1 MKFGKIC
8 GGLLLIGM
16 LCGCTQGKPMETT
29 VPVTETT
36 APMTTAP
43 DMLSAD
49 TQLKTIWESRDIWRV
64 LEETDGWCYAVT
76 DLDGNGRLEILSS
89 ETHGTGNYTTL
100 RAWEVSEDGASLN
113 PITEDG
119 EYGSGVVMSSGYVSD
134 ENPSMEDVEAYTDGS
149 GITYYI
155 QTDINKDGA
164 AHYYE
169 TKQAVFLKD
178 GKLDRQIVATKQTDY
193 DENGGETVTCQNGSG
208 ESISEDDYETAVQ
221 RRFEGLSQKNVTF
234 GWLSCV
240 HSEEL
245 HEEALRA
252 SWENFR
258 K

>member
-1 MKFGKIC
+1 MKTVKIC
-8 GGLLLIGM
+8 GALLLAVF
-16 LCGCTQGKPMETT
+16 LCGCGQTKP
-29 VPVTETT
+29 TETT
-36 APMTTAP
+36 APDERAIE
-43 DMLSAD
+43 D
-49 TQLKTIWESRDIWRV
+49 QLVTIWEARDTWQV
-64 LEETDGWCYAVT
+64 LEETEGWCYAVT

-89 ETHGTGNYTTL
+89 ETHGTGNFTTL
-100 RAWEVSEDGASLN
+100 RAWEVGEDGRSLN

-134 ENPSMEDVEAYTDGS
+134 ENPSAETVVSYTDGS
-149 GITYYI
+149 VTYYI
-155 QTDINKDGA
+155 QDDMNKDGC

-169 TKQAVFLKD
+169 RKLAVFLKD
-178 GKLDRQIVATKQTDY
+178 GKLKELTLATMQTDY

-245 HEEALRA
+245 HEEALQA

>member
-1 MKFGKIC
+1 MKTVKIC
-8 GGLLLIGM
+8 GALLLAVF
-16 LCGCTQGKPMETT
+16 LCGCAQGKPVETT
-29 VPVTETT
+29 VPVTETA
-36 APMTTAP
+36 APVTTAP

-49 TQLKTIWESRDIWRV
+49 TQLKTIWEARDTWHV
-64 LEETDGWCYAVT
+64 LEETEGWCYAVT
-76 DLDGNGRLEILSS
+76 DLDGNDRLEILSS
-89 ETHGTGNYTTL
+89 ETHGTGNFTTL

-113 PITEDG
+113 PITENG

-134 ENPSMEDVEAYTDGS
+134 ENPSAETVVSYTDGS
-149 GITYYI
+149 VTYYI
-155 QTDINKDGA
+155 QDDMNKDGY

-169 TKQAVFLKD
+169 RKLAVFLRD
-178 GKLDRQIVATKQTDY
+178 GKLEELTLATMQTDY

-245 HEEALRA
+245 HEEALQA

>member
-16 LCGCTQGKPMETT
+16 LWGCTQAKPAGTT
-29 VPVTETT
+29 LPVTETT
-36 APMTTAP
+36 APVTTAP

-49 TQLKTIWESRDIWRV
+49 TQLKTIWEARDTWHV
-64 LEETDGWCYAVT
+64 LEETEGWCYAVT

-89 ETHGTGNYTTL
+89 ETHGTGNFTTL
-100 RAWEVSEDGASLN
+100 RAWEVSEDGTSLN
-113 PITEDG
+113 PITENG

-134 ENPSMEDVEAYTDGS
+134 ENPSAETVVSYTDGS
-149 GITYYI
+149 VTYYI
-155 QTDINKDGA
+155 QDDRNKDGY

-169 TKQAVFLKD
+169 RKLAVFLRD

-234 GWLSCV
+234 GWLSCL

-245 HEEALRA
+245 HEEALQA